1 MTLTIDS
8 IRDCFDGAIPGL
20 IATCSA
26 DGVPN
31 VSYVS
36 EVHYMD
42 SEHLAL
48 TFQFFSKTR
57 ENVLANPFVTVMLLQ
72 PHTAAKFRI
81 ALRYLR
87 TETEGPLFERM
98 KAKLAG
104 IASHSGMSG
113 VFVLRGADVYRVL
126 SLERVPGRTLPPPP
140 SAINMLS
147 ALRACTQ
154 GLANAADLDQLIDQT
169 LTSLERHCDVRHAM
183 LLMFD
188 EPGKRLYTVAS
199 RGYELSGVGSEI
211 AMGDGMIGV
220 CARERTPIRLTHTTS
235 DYVYGRA
242 IRESA
247 ALAGFADRLETEIP
261 FPGLAA
267 PGSQLAVPLTL
278 GSRLLGV
285 LFVESPEEMRF
296 GYDDEDLLA
305 ALAAQL
311 SMAIHILQ
319 SSPEVHE
326 ERVAPPPPRRA
337 PAGGPAIPIR
347 YYPADHSIFIGENY
361 LIKGVAGA
369 IFWKLVRDYERDG
382 RTEFSNREL
391 RLDPTI
397 RLPDIADNL
406 EARLILLT
414 RRLAERS
421 NDLGIEKTGRGRFR
435 LRVAGSVKPVQIA
448 DSAH

>member
-147 ALRACTQ
+147 ALRVCTQ
-154 GLANAADLDQLIDQT
+154 GLAQAADLDQLIDET
-169 LTSLERHCDVRHAM
+169 LSSLERHCDIHHAM

-199 RGYELSGVGSEI
+199 RGYEVSGVGSEI
-211 AMGDGMIGV
+211 AMGDGIVGV

-247 ALAGFADRLETEIP
+247 AQAGFADRLETEIP

-326 ERVAPPPPRRA
+326 ERVAPPPRRA

-369 IFWKLVRDYERDG
+369 IFWKLVRDYEREG

-435 LRVAGSVKPVQIA
+435 LRVAGAVKPVEIA
-448 DSAH
+448 GNVR

>member
-1 MTLTIDS
+1 MTLTIDA
-8 IRDCFDGAIPGL
+8 IRDCLDGAIPGL

-36 EVHYMD
+36 EVHYID
-42 SEHLAL
+42 SEHVAL

-57 ENVLANPFVTVMLLQ
+57 DNVLSNPFVTVMLLQ
-72 PHTAAKFRI
+72 PNTAAKFRI

-113 VFVLRGADVYRVL
+113 VFVLRGADIYRVL
-126 SLERVPGRTLPPPP
+126 SIESVPGRTLPAPP
-140 SAINMLS
+140 SAINGLS
-147 ALRACTQ
+147 VLRACTQ
-154 GLANAADLDQLIDQT
+154 DLAKAGDLDQLIDQA

-188 EPGKRLYTVAS
+188 EAGKRLYTVAS
-199 RGYELSGVGSEI
+199 RGYEVSGVGSEI
-211 AMGDGMIGV
+211 AMGDGVIGV

-247 ALAGFADRLETEIP
+247 ALAGFAERLETEIP

-285 LFVESPEEMRF
+285 LFVESAEEMRF

-305 ALAAQL
+305 ALATQL
-311 SMAIHILQ
+311 SMAIHIVQ
-319 SSPEVHE
+319 SSPEAHE
-326 ERVAPPPPRRA
+326 DRVAPPPRRTA
-337 PAGGPAIPIR
+337 SGGPVIPVR
-347 YYPADHSIFIGENY
+347 YYPVDHSIFIGEHY

-369 IFWKLVRDYERDG
+369 ILWKLVRDYERDG

-421 NDLGIEKTGRGRFR
+421 TQLGIEKTGRGRFR
-435 LRVAGSVKPVQIA
+435 LRVAGAVKPIQIA
-448 DSAH
+448 GSAA

>member
-140 SAINMLS
+140 SPINMLS
-147 ALRACTQ
+147 ALRLCTQ
-154 GLANAADLDQLIDQT
+154 GLAHAADLDQLIDET
-169 LTSLERHCDVRHAM
+169 LSSLERHCDIRHAM
-183 LLMFD
+183 LLMYD
-188 EPGKRLYTVAS
+188 EPGQRLYTVAS
-199 RGYELSGVGSEI
+199 RGYEVSGVGSEI
-211 AMGDGMIGV
+211 AMGDGVIGV

-247 ALAGFADRLETEIP
+247 AQAGFADRLETEIP

-267 PGSQLAVPLTL
+267 PGSELAVPLTL

-296 GYDDEDLLA
+296 GYDDEDLLV
-305 ALAAQL
+305 ALAGQL

-326 ERVAPPPPRRA
+326 EKAAPPKRMPTT
-337 PAGGPAIPIR
+337 GPAIPIR
-347 YYPADHSIFIGENY
+347 YYPADSSVFIGENY

-369 IFWKLVRDYERDG
+369 IFWKLVRDYEREG

-391 RLDPTI
+391 RLDPSI
-397 RLPDIADNL
+397 RLPDIAANL

-414 RRLAERS
+414 RRLAE
-421 NDLGIEKTGRGRFR
+421 FR
-435 LRVAGSVKPVQIA
+435 LRVAGAVKPVEIA
-448 DSAH
+448 GSVR